1 MKSTLLIGAMLAL
14 VITAVPVTSVAAGTD
29 SFRNGQSFY
38 GEPALQMPAT
48 RTVELGT
55 ASHLNV
61 AYGETVKFQNL
72 GQQFTW
78 TFNGLDRRAVDV
90 SRIAPAGFP
99 VKPLVVHVSRSPTNR
114 SR

>member
-1 MKSTLLIGAMLAL
+1 MKFTLWLGAVLAL
-14 VITAVPVTSVAAGTD
+14 AAAAVPLTSAAAATD
-29 SFRNGQSFY
+29 SFRNGQSYF
-38 GEPALQMPAT
+38 GEPSSQMPVT

-61 AYGETVKFQNL
+61 AYGETVRFQSM

-90 SRIAPAGFP
+90 IRIAPAGFP
-99 VKPLVVHVSRSPTNR
+99 VKSLVVHVGRNPTNR
-114 SR
+114 GR

>member
-1 MKSTLLIGAMLAL
+1 MKLTLSLSAILAL
-14 VITAVPVTSVAAGTD
+14 GMAAIPLTSVAVGTD
-29 SFRNGQSFY
+29 TFRNGQSFF
-38 GEPALQMPAT
+38 GEPASQMPVT

-61 AYGETVKFQNL
+61 SYGETVKFQSM

-90 SRIAPAGFP
+90 TRIAPAGFP
-99 VKPLVVHVSRSPTNR
+99 VKPLVVHVGRNPTNR
-114 SR
+114 GR